1 MDQKI
6 VIRDAQE
13 KDLQAVIKIDGAIS
27 IDVYGT
33 VVDKVAY
40 WQGIFEYYVRRIEEK
55 RYFLVAELNNE
66 VVGFIVGEA
75 RAWEFGSPL
84 CGWVFAVEVNPK
96 TRTLGIAQQLFR
108 DICQRL
114 KQTGVSTVR
123 TMVDIDDKVTLSFYR
138 SQGMRTGRNIE
149 MEIQI

>member
-6 VIRDAQE
+6 LIRDAQE

-33 VVDKVAY
+33 VVDKEAY
-40 WQGIFEYYVRRIEEK
+40 WQGIFDYYVRRNKEK
-55 RYFLVAELNNE
+55 RYFLVAELNKE

-108 DICQRL
+108 EICQRL

>member
-96 TRTLGIAQQLFR
+96 TRTQGIAQQLFR

>member
-6 VIRDAQE
+6 LIRDAQE

-33 VVDKVAY
+33 VVDKEAY
-40 WQGIFEYYVRRIEEK
+40 WQGIFDYYVRRNKEK

-66 VVGFIVGEA
+66 VVGFIVAEA

-108 DICQRL
+108 EICQRL
-114 KQTGVSTVR
+114 KQTGVSTIR